1 MVKKV
6 DDIKAEYWSRKVG
19 CFGEVVENE
28 YDIEQSIN
36 IIISTPK
43 GTVPM
48 LPDFGSD
55 IDECVDMPVN
65 DAVAFINQ
73 YTIKALQKWEKRIKI
88 NSVTTTVEQEHLT
101 VLVDYTVVDSN
112 ENKQTR
118 VQL

>member
-19 CFGEVVENE
+19 EFGEVVENE

-43 GTVPM
+43 GSVPM

-55 IDECVDMPVN
+55 IDECVDMPVT
-65 DAVAFINQ
+65 DAVAYINQ

-88 NSVTTTVEQEHLT
+88 NSVITTIEQEHLT
-101 VLVDYTVVDSN
+101 VLVDYTIVDTN
-112 ENKQTR
+112 ENKQTK